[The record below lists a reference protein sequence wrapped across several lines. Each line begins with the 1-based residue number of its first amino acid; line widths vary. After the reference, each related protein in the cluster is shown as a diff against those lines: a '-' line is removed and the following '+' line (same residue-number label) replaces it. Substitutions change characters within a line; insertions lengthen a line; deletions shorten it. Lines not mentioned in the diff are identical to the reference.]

1 MSIQKLVK
9 ELYKCCPIPDKAGM
23 ALVLYDTR
31 GMLVAIGKDADKL
44 YLTLGWELSDFA
56 DEGLI
61 YSYMIVSTIGIK
73 VLQQLGIEYQTIK
86 VLVSQDIDGE
96 SLATTQQALDYLKLQ
111 AGSHSFTYPFVCH
124 STMIEGVNYI
134 REVRL
139 TSFTIS
145 RKNVVLCI
153 DNSEL
158 IELVSGYEWNFSH
171 TGVTLLSYISG
182 IIKEQFAYLLA
193 FIQSPKQTI
202 KDQKLQNT
210 ELYKS
215 YLNEKAQSP
224 ADILALVKVQNI
236 FLTFD
241 DDAIS
246 AASLHHSVLLYE
258 CNVIEY
264 RGRTV
269 ALLEY
274 SQYLA
279 LQQTTAVSAI
289 DGHYLHPLY
298 QLGLKESFLNHQYNQ
313 QIIYTDVAI
322 RKCKTG
328 DYVITASYNG
338 TALPETSISNTLG
351 AYIINLSDS
360 KEKNSI
366 ISTLAHQVYE
376 NRIASNII
384 LEDKQ

>member
-1 MSIQKLVK
+1 MQKLVK

-23 ALVLYDTR
+23 ALVLYDTG

-246 AASLHHSVLLYE
+246 AASLHRNILLYK
-258 CNVIEY
+258 CNVIGY

-269 ALLEY
+269 ALIEI
-274 SQYLA
+274 SQYQA
-279 LQQTTAVSAI
+279 LQQITSISVI
-289 DGHYLHPLY
+289 DSHYTHPLY
-298 QLGLKESFLNHQYNQ
+298 QLGLKESFMNHQYNQ
-313 QIIYTDVAI
+313 QIIYTGVAI

-328 DYVITASYNG
+328 DYVIIASYNG
-338 TALPETSISNTLG
+338 TALPETFISNTLG
-351 AYIINLSDS
+351 AYIINLPDS
-360 KEKNSI
+360 KERNALLVS
-366 ISTLAHQVYE
+366 LAHQTY
-376 NRIASNII
+376 
-384 LEDKQ
+384 DKSIMP

>member
-1 MSIQKLVK
+1 MQKLVK

-23 ALVLYDTR
+23 ALVLYDTG

-86 VLVSQDIDGE
+86 VPVSQDIDGE

-246 AASLHHSVLLYE
+246 AASLHRNILLYK
-258 CNVIEY
+258 CNVIGY

-269 ALLEY
+269 ALIEI
-274 SQYLA
+274 SQYQA
-279 LQQTTAVSAI
+279 LQQITSISVI
-289 DGHYLHPLY
+289 DSHYTHPLY
-298 QLGLKESFLNHQYNQ
+298 QLGLKESFMNHQYNQ
-313 QIIYTDVAI
+313 QIIYTGVAI

-328 DYVITASYNG
+328 DYVIIASYNG
-338 TALPETSISNTLG
+338 TALPETFISNTLG
-351 AYIINLSDS
+351 AYIINLPDS
-360 KEKNSI
+360 KEINALLVS
-366 ISTLAHQVYE
+366 LAHQTY
-376 NRIASNII
+376 
-384 LEDKQ
+384 DKSIMK

>member
-1 MSIQKLVK
+1 MQKLVK

-56 DEGLI
+56 YEGLI

-86 VLVSQDIDGE
+86 VPVSQDIDGE

-246 AASLHHSVLLYE
+246 AASLHRNILLYK
-258 CNVIEY
+258 CNVIGY

-269 ALLEY
+269 ALIEI
-274 SQYLA
+274 SQYQA
-279 LQQTTAVSAI
+279 LQQITSISVI
-289 DGHYLHPLY
+289 DSHYTHPLY
-298 QLGLKESFLNHQYNQ
+298 QLGLKESFMNHQYNQ
-313 QIIYTDVAI
+313 QIIYTGVAI

-328 DYVITASYNG
+328 NYVIIASYNG
-338 TALPETSISNTLG
+338 TALPETFISNTLG
-351 AYIINLSDS
+351 AYIINLPDS
-360 KEKNSI
+360 KERNALLVS
-366 ISTLAHQVYE
+366 LAHQTY
-376 NRIASNII
+376 
-384 LEDKQ
+384 DKSIMP

>member
-1 MSIQKLVK
+1 MQKLVK

-23 ALVLYDTR
+23 ALVLYDTG

-96 SLATTQQALDYLKLQ
+96 SLATNQQALDYLKLQ

-124 STMIEGVNYI
+124 STMIESVNYI

-246 AASLHHSVLLYE
+246 AASLHRNILLYK
-258 CNVIEY
+258 CNVIGY

-269 ALLEY
+269 ALIEI
-274 SQYLA
+274 SQYQA
-279 LQQTTAVSAI
+279 LQQITSISVI
-289 DGHYLHPLY
+289 DSHYTHPLY
-298 QLGLKESFLNHQYNQ
+298 QLGLKESFMNHQYNQ
-313 QIIYTDVAI
+313 QIIYTGVAI

-328 DYVITASYNG
+328 DYVIIASYNG
-338 TALPETSISNTLG
+338 TALPETFISNTLG
-351 AYIINLSDS
+351 AYIINLPDS
-360 KEKNSI
+360 KEINALLVS
-366 ISTLAHQVYE
+366 LAHQTY
-376 NRIASNII
+376 
-384 LEDKQ
+384 DKSIMK

>member
-1 MSIQKLVK
+1 MQKLVK
-9 ELYKCCPIPDKAGM
+9 ELYKCYPMPDKAGM
-23 ALVLYDTR
+23 ALVLYNTG
-31 GMLVAIGKDADKL
+31 GMWVAIGKDADRL

-61 YSYMIVSTIGIK
+61 YSYMIVSTVGIK

-86 VLVSQDIDGE
+86 VPLSQDIDGD
-96 SLATTQQALDYLKLQ
+96 SLATTQQALDYLRQQ
-111 AGSHSFTYPFVCH
+111 ADSHSFTYPFVCH
-124 STMIEGVNYI
+124 STMIEGVSYI

-139 TSFTIS
+139 TSLTIS
-145 RKNVVLCI
+145 RGSVALCI
-153 DNSEL
+153 DNSEQ
-158 IELVSGYEWNFSH
+158 IELVSRYEWNFSH

-258 CNVIEY
+258 CNVIGY

-338 TALPETSISNTLG
+338 RALPETSISNTLG

-366 ISTLAHQVYE
+366 ISTLAHQIYE

>member
-1 MSIQKLVK
+1 MQKLVK

-210 ELYKS
+210 EGG
-215 YLNEKAQSP
+215 
-224 ADILALVKVQNI
+224 
-236 FLTFD
+236 F
-241 DDAIS
+241 
-246 AASLHHSVLLYE
+246 
-258 CNVIEY
+258 
-264 RGRTV
+264 
-269 ALLEY
+269 
-274 SQYLA
+274 
-279 LQQTTAVSAI
+279 
-289 DGHYLHPLY
+289 
-298 QLGLKESFLNHQYNQ
+298 
-313 QIIYTDVAI
+313 
-322 RKCKTG
+322 
-328 DYVITASYNG
+328 
-338 TALPETSISNTLG
+338 
-351 AYIINLSDS
+351 
-360 KEKNSI
+360 
-366 ISTLAHQVYE
+366 
-376 NRIASNII
+376 
-384 LEDKQ
+384 

>member
-1 MSIQKLVK
+1 MQKLVK

-23 ALVLYDTR
+23 ALVLYDTG

-246 AASLHHSVLLYE
+246 AASLHRNILLYK
-258 CNVIEY
+258 CNVIGY

-269 ALLEY
+269 ALIEI
-274 SQYLA
+274 SQYQA
-279 LQQTTAVSAI
+279 LQQITSISVI
-289 DGHYLHPLY
+289 DSHYTHPLY
-298 QLGLKESFLNHQYNQ
+298 QLGLKESFMNHQYNQ
-313 QIIYTDVAI
+313 QIIYTGVAI

-328 DYVITASYNG
+328 DYVIIASYNG
-338 TALPETSISNTLG
+338 TALPETFISNTLG
-351 AYIINLSDS
+351 AYIINLPDS
-360 KEKNSI
+360 KEINALLVS
-366 ISTLAHQVYE
+366 LAHQTY
-376 NRIASNII
+376 
-384 LEDKQ
+384 DKSIMK